1 MLCVCALLNEYACVC
16 RVSARWRA
24 LAFIRGFRATLVLG
38 GGSGFVY
45 LCTRLDKHQLLNIY
59 SACSFAEHK
68 SVRVRGH
75 PPFCFEVVL
84 KRFEVARL
92 DLFIPIT

>member
-1 MLCVCALLNEYACVC
+1 MNMHVFVECLRDRGLWL
-16 RVSARWRA
+16 SFG
-24 LAFIRGFRATLVLG
+24 AFEPHFSWGR

-59 SACSFAEHK
+59 SAGCFAEHK

-75 PPFCFEVVL
+75 WPFCFEVVL
-84 KRFEVARL
+84 KK
-92 DLFIPIT
+92 I

>member
-1 MLCVCALLNEYACVC
+1 MEGFGFHSGLSCHAC
-16 RVSARWRA
+16 
-24 LAFIRGFRATLVLG
+24 LGG